1 MTITTERSTTE
12 TPGASPSGGV
22 TAAGN
27 DGEYRHIE
35 VHKTGEFIGARV
47 GGVKLS
53 GDLDDAVVAEIRR
66 ALLEN
71 KVIFLSGQDHL
82 DDAIQHEFASR
93 LGTPTLP
100 HPTVRGDGRSV
111 LAIDSDYSK
120 ANSWHTDVTFVDR
133 IPAIS
138 LLRTITLPSHGGNT
152 VWANTVTA
160 YERLHPALK
169 ALVEKLWAVHTN
181 LYDYAADRDEK
192 RIGGIDVKEQSYYEE
207 FRHQVFETEHP
218 VVRVHPETGE
228 RALVLGHFVK
238 HFVGMKTIDS
248 SDLFQLLQR
257 QVTRLE
263 NTVRWNWSPGDI
275 AIWDNRATQHYG
287 VADYADQKRLLHR
300 ITLVGDVPVSVDG
313 VRSTPR
319 QGDSSA
325 YTHHG

>member
-1 MTITTERSTTE
+1 MTITTDRPADTQVQDRTYS
-12 TPGASPSGGV
+12 
-22 TAAGN
+22 
-27 DGEYRHIE
+27 HIE
-35 VHKTGEFIGARV
+35 VAKTGEQIGARI
-47 GGVKLS
+47 GGVELS

-71 KVIFLSGQDHL
+71 KVIFFSGQDHL

-111 LAIDSDYSK
+111 LPIDSDYSK

-138 LLRTITLPSHGGNT
+138 LLRAITLPAHGGNT

-160 YERLHPALK
+160 YQALHPALK
-169 ALVEKLWAVHTN
+169 ALVDQLWAVHTN
-181 LYDYAADRDEK
+181 LYDYAADRDQK
-192 RIGGIDVKEQSYYEE
+192 RIGGIDVKEQSYYDE
-207 FRHQVFETEHP
+207 FRNQAFETEHP

-228 RALVLGHFVK
+228 RSLLLGHFVK
-238 HFVGMKTIDS
+238 YFVGLKSVDS
-248 SDLFQLLQR
+248 ADVFQLLQR
-257 QVTRLE
+257 HVTKLE
-263 NTVRWNWSPGDI
+263 NTVRWNWSLGDI

-287 VADYADQKRLLHR
+287 VADYGNQKRVLHR
-300 ITLVGDVPVSVDG
+300 ITLAGDVPVSIDG

-319 QGDSSA
+319 LGDASRFSQL
-325 YTHHG
+325 G